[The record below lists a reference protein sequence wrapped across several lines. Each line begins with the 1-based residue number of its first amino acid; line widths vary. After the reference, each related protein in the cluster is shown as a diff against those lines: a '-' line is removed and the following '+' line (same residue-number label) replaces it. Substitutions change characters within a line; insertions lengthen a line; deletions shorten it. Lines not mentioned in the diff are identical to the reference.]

1 MWMRAFVGWLLL
13 LFSSH
18 VYAYAAD
25 IKHFLIGIGVDFNMI
40 LTLTIGAF
48 IGIGLSAAFISVAIR
63 ILRWLKRA
71 A

>member
-13 LFSSH
+13 LFPLHVFASVGLLNALSS
-18 VYAYAAD
+18 
-25 IKHFLIGIGVDFNMI
+25 IRVDYTTI
-40 LTLTIGAF
+40 LTLAIGAF
-48 IGIGLSAAFISVAIR
+48 IGIGLSALFIFVSIK

>member
-1 MWMRAFVGWLLL
+1 MCVRVLLGWLLL
-13 LFSSH
+13 LFSS
-18 VYAYAAD
+18 YAHATAAN
-25 IKHFLIGIGVDFNMI
+25 IHNFLVGVGIDFNTI

-63 ILRWLKRA
+63 ILKWLKRA